1 MLVGVHLSIPIHL
14 LAKAVGIPMRQ
25 CLLYLILEFFIDE
38 LKLCIVFGE
47 QSDLSELLDC
57 RGHQIVK
64 FGPVLPRNLVHDYAD
79 QMEQE
84 VQSGE
89 RRESPE

>member
-57 RGHQIVK
+57 RSHQIVK
-64 FGPVLPRNLVHDYAD
+64 LGPVLPRNLVHDYAD

-89 RRESPE
+89 RREGPE